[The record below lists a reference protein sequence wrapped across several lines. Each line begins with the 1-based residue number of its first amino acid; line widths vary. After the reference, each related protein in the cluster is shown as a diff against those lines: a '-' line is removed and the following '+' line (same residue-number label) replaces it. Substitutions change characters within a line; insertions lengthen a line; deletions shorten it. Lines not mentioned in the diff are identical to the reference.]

1 MSYLPVKQ
9 HCVGIVVVRGLEVA
23 DIPFRLRQ
31 TAEGLGQSG
40 TVEVLCRFAHPIE
53 EESAR
58 FRESP
63 LAPCLIPFCKKFLE
77 FVCHLKK
84 HYRFSTLFGGRSP

>member
-1 MSYLPVKQ
+1 MPVKK

-23 DIPFRLRQ
+23 NIPFRLRQ

-40 TVEVLCRFAHPIE
+40 TVGVLCRFAHPIE

-63 LAPCLIPFCKKFLE
+63 LAPCLITFCKKFLE
-77 FVCHLKK
+77 FVCHLKNIIAFRLYSEAALLK
-84 HYRFSTLFGGRSP
+84 NG